1 MLMKLYPEE
10 MLMQCEKEHE
20 FRRKTQSS
28 CMLHTIS
35 HIRSYS
41 GCIYSDHPGIR
52 SVVPCLLGYQGIF
65 QQIPPTPPALCAAPP
80 PGGKGGKIRLQSSSK
95 ILLTQTHFLM
105 LHEGGWQRG
114 SLDWPDSGASQPP
127 VLCTN
132 SRQAAVTGSLS
143 DGAIMDGLTQ
153 T

>member
-1 MLMKLYPEE
+1 MKLYPEDI
-10 MLMQCEKEHE
+10 LMQCEKEHG
-20 FRRKTQSS
+20 FQWKTQSS
-28 CMLHTIS
+28 CTLHTIS

-41 GCIYSDHPGIR
+41 GCIFSDHPGIR

-65 QQIPPTPPALCAAPP
+65 RQILPHPPSSLCCPP
-80 PGGKGGKIRLQSSSK
+80 PPPEAKGAKIRLQRSSK

-105 LHEGGWQRG
+105 LYEGGWQQG
-114 SLDWPDSGASQPP
+114 SLDWPDSGASQAPF
-127 VLCTN
+127 LCAT
-132 SRQAAVTGSLS
+132 SQQAAVTGSLS